1 MEMHNSVK
9 SVRALYNRMTVRSP
23 EPHIVVE
30 TVSYRY
36 PRSTAE
42 TLAGI
47 EMTISRGEIAAI
59 LGSSGSGKSTLLQLL
74 AGFARPTRGRV
85 LVGGETVARPSP
97 SCTLMFQEPAL
108 YPWMTALE
116 NVGLGLRFAGHPKA
130 DERFRAREMLRL
142 VQLEEMSGTN
152 VRHLSGGQQQRV
164 ALARALAPEPEVLL
178 LDEPFS
184 SLDPFTRS
192 TLQRDV
198 RAILRRLNITA
209 VVVTHDIDEALVLA
223 DQVFVMTAAP
233 GRIAGSVFV
242 PLGDVRDPADSTY
255 RKVRQA
261 LVQLFER
268 AAGKRFEEAGEAAAH
283 ATRAALSA

>member
-108 YPWMTALE
+108 YPWMTAL
-116 NVGLGLRFAGHPKA
+116 
-130 DERFRAREMLRL
+130 
-142 VQLEEMSGTN
+142 
-152 VRHLSGGQQQRV
+152 
-164 ALARALAPEPEVLL
+164 
-178 LDEPFS
+178 
-184 SLDPFTRS
+184 
-192 TLQRDV
+192 
-198 RAILRRLNITA
+198 
-209 VVVTHDIDEALVLA
+209 
-223 DQVFVMTAAP
+223 
-233 GRIAGSVFV
+233 
-242 PLGDVRDPADSTY
+242 
-255 RKVRQA
+255 
-261 LVQLFER
+261 
-268 AAGKRFEEAGEAAAH
+268 
-283 ATRAALSA
+283 